1 MNSSCLQTSTNSRKK
16 FAIALLLIMKQY
28 DFSDITIT
36 QITQE
41 TQLSRKTFYRLYHT
55 NEEVLDDYFQNLLD
69 SLCISM

>member
-1 MNSSCLQTSTNSRKK
+1 MK

-55 NEEVLDDYFQNLLD
+55 NEEVLDDYFQNLLA
-69 SLCISM
+69 SLCLPM

>member
-1 MNSSCLQTSTNSRKK
+1 MNPSCLQTSTNSRMK

-69 SLCISM
+69 SLCLPM